1 MEALP
6 DAVFAVLRNWA
17 GIRGAEL
24 LGSNCLDHVTMS
36 LCIIFLRM
44 KGGERFRTS
53 DLIQTGNLI
62 VVSIPVFSV
71 VVFEEVGL
79 CHAGCRCN
87 PAAFWSQRSSPAY
100 AVYDGVC
107 VEPISDLNRGTF
119 FSCRPRLLQ
128 ITRSNTAVWSHW
140 DFTSTPLEILHH
152 RIWNLL
158 PFLALLLLSRC
169 WAPLHCHCFNGPK
182 HPWTSQ
188 VGGSG
193 RATLRFFRRFS
204 AAVISMA
211 RQR

>member
-1 MEALP
+1 MRVVIQTQLL
-6 DAVFAVLRNWA
+6 FFWA
-17 GIRGAEL
+17 RFFKSDLE
-24 LGSNCLDHVTMS
+24 SNLVQIVWIMS

-44 KGGERFRTS
+44 KGGERES
-53 DLIQTGNLI
+53 DFCFYSSFL
-62 VVSIPVFSV
+62 V

-107 VEPISDLNRGTF
+107 VEPVSDLNRGTF
-119 FSCRPRLLQ
+119 LSCRPRLLQ
-128 ITRSNTAVWSHW
+128 ITGSTTAVWSHW

-158 PFLALLLLSRC
+158 PFLALLVLSRC
-169 WAPLHCHCFNGPK
+169 GAPLHCHCFDGSK

-188 VGGSG
+188 VSGSG
-193 RATLRFFRRFS
+193 RATLRIFS
-204 AAVISMA
+204 PF
-211 RQR
+211 